1 MRVTACVLGFIAIA
15 ALSAAN
21 SARAQTPDRTPP
33 PTVTL
38 TSEQWA
44 CLGTRVNNLQRA
56 SSDIVRV
63 PLSSCGQG
71 DVTRTTGAGNP
82 TVRQTNRT
90 PLSDPRLT
98 RSPLYLTKT
107 HLACIQRQLPQ
118 LSAQSSEPVQVD
130 LARCSIT

>member
-1 MRVTACVLGFIAIA
+1 MRSSVCVFGSIAIV

-21 SARAQTPDRTPP
+21 MARAQTPNRTPP

-90 PLSDPRLT
+90 PPNDPRLT
-98 RSPLYLTKT
+98 RSPLYLTKS
-107 HLACIQRQLPQ
+107 HLVCIQRQLPQ
-118 LSAQSSEPVQVD
+118 LAARSSEPVQID
-130 LARCSIT
+130 LTRCTIS